1 MSQLIE
7 QYTVAVR
14 VIGMHAEGKSIR
26 KALREVGTMSRVTFE
41 RLCAENEDLRRMRV
55 EAAHAFREQYHDL
68 LLNIDDDPIEGR
80 SDAKMAAVISANI
93 KHVLAVEDR
102 ERFGDKVKIEHN
114 ITASEAIV
122 KALDAARQRAGH
134 GHIIDAVAVEAVG
147 EAAAPKPDTS
157 PVLPPPS
164 TTAPLSA
171 VDDPFARLAAF

>member
-7 QYTVAVR
+7 QYTIAVR

-41 RLCAENEDLRRMRV
+41 RLCAENEDLRKMRI

-68 LLNIDDDPIEGR
+68 LLNIDDDPEEGR
-80 SDAKMAAVISANI
+80 TDAKMAAVISANI

-122 KALDAARQRAGH
+122 QALDAARRRAGH
-134 GHIIDAVAVEAVG
+134 SVIVDAVAVEIANG
-147 EAAAPKPDTS
+147 AAGSEKDLTG
-157 PVLPPPS
+157 LPPPPAPS
-164 TTAPLSA
+164 APLPVA
-171 VDDPFARLAAF
+171 DDPFAQLAAF